1 MIQCTK
7 SLKMKKE
14 FKVIADLLTNNTRV
28 LDVGCGD
35 GTLMNF
41 LKKEKNIEVRGLEL
55 NQDNV
60 QQCINKGLPVIQGNA
75 ETELHQFPNQSFDYV
90 ILSQTLQAFYDPEK
104 VVDLQGTVTRFVF
117 RNPHAFLFI
126 DVPDENG
133 QNSEWQIELGAP
145 VGLRRIGWTPDTLPV
160 GMEVQLTGRGSRA
173 EGSQGVCC
181 VRMTRADGTP
191 VLEGGAVRER
201 TQD

>member
-1 MIQCTK
+1 
-7 SLKMKKE
+7 MKIYRILTAAA
-14 FKVIADLLTNNTRV
+14 VATTAGMMLLV
-28 LDVGCGD
+28 LPALAHHATG
-35 GTLMNF
+35 
-41 LKKEKNIEVRGLEL
+41 
-55 NQDNV
+55 
-60 QQCINKGLPVIQGNA
+60 P
-75 ETELHQFPNQSFDYV
+75 
-90 ILSQTLQAFYDPEK
+90 FYDPEK

-126 DVPDENG
+126 DVPDQNG

-173 EGSQGVCC
+173 EASQGVCC
-181 VRMTRADGTP
+181 VRMTRADGSP
-191 VLEGGAVRER
+191 VLVGGAASER